1 MGGDTI
7 LAAGYHSSVAL
18 MNQTWQKQADI
29 ESTGTPG
36 GLVGHPLHRARG
48 WDSTCPG
55 CQTVGNGL
63 SIKDGCLTNKNSGVY
78 RKKCGVCQNK
88 NVDFTSKDVEFAE
101 VFPTMM
107 YFLSD
112 VINQHECG
120 WTGKHMCLAVHHQ
133 QRIWA
138 ADSTSFRAR
147 VIQDVEFEEVRS
159 SLENPMVF

>member
-36 GLVGHPLHRARG
+36 GLVGHPLHGHVVEIHLPRG
-48 WDSTCPG
+48 
-55 CQTVGNGL
+55 QTVGNGL

-78 RKKCGVCQNK
+78 RKKMRSLPKQECGFHEQGCGICGG
-88 NVDFTSKDVEFAE
+88 
-101 VFPTMM
+101 FPTMM

-120 WTGKHMCLAVHHQ
+120 
-133 QRIWA
+133 
-138 ADSTSFRAR
+138 
-147 VIQDVEFEEVRS
+147 
-159 SLENPMVF
+159 